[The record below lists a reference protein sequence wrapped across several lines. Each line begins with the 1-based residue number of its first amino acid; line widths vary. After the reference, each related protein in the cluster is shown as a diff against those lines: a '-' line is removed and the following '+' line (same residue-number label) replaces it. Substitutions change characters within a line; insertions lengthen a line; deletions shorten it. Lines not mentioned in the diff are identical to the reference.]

1 MTNGVSIL
9 WNTFCNVDFTE
20 QIFFIVALKGLLR
33 RADFPAGVGMR
44 KCWIVDSLLSPAF
57 KFKHRKNCECCPGQ
71 SLSLS
76 H

>member
-33 RADFPAGVGMR
+33 RADFPAGIAG
-44 KCWIVDSLLSPAF
+44 WESA
-57 KFKHRKNCECCPGQ
+57 G
-71 SLSLS
+71 
-76 H
+76 